1 MTKADAQNILL
12 RAFLSTGELPGEI
25 EAVLLL
31 VIQATSRDLGPAN
44 DLASPRA

>member
-12 RAFLSTGELPGEI
+12 RAFLSTGELPHEI

-31 VIQATSRDLGPAN
+31 LIQATTPTTDKQ
-44 DLASPRA
+44 